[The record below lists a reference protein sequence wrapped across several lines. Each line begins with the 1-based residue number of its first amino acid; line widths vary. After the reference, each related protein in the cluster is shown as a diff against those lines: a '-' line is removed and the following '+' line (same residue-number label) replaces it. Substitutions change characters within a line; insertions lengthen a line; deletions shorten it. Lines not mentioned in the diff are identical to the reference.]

1 VQTDYKE
8 QHEAAGP
15 MIIYG
20 HKNEKF
26 WRVQKSVI
34 VAMDCHDLL

>member
-1 VQTDYKE
+1 MDNAFFETVQTDYKE

-20 HKNEKF
+20 YKNENSGAF
-26 WRVQKSVI
+26 KS
-34 VAMDCHDLL
+34 L